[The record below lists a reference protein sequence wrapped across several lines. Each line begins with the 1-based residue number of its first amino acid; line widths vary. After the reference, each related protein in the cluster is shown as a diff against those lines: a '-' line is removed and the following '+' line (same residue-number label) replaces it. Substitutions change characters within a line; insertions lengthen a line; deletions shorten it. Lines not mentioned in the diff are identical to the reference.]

1 MDDTSFPSAK
11 QARDMTVRAKIQND
25 GMDVLVAKCKIQI
38 RECANRVNYR
48 DALREH
54 SLYHMAEQIAHE
66 TAIFLWSEGY
76 GAHVSTGELDG
87 EMFSLFISWEK
98 K

>member
-11 QARDMTVRAKIQND
+11 QARDMTVRAKIQ
-25 GMDVLVAKCKIQI
+25 I
-38 RECANRVNYR
+38 RECANRGEYSTWVNYR